1 MKEQKKTLPEK
12 QIQFTPSFLANK
24 YEILVTIVML
34 LVCVGSLYGDFVT
47 GNFSSSLFI
56 LFAVGVV
63 IAVNKAYKIEFSM
76 ESFSINY
83 MGLKDKIVYY
93 SGITAVESYKKDG
106 SDAQRYKIIVYYTSF
121 SGYKENVKFTN
132 DLDLEAIY
140 VLLQENV
147 QNVKFENKV

>member
-1 MKEQKKTLPEK
+1 MKEQKTILPEK
-12 QIQFTPSFLANK
+12 QIRFTPSFLANK
-24 YEILVTIVML
+24 YEILVVIVML

-47 GNFSSSLFI
+47 GNFSSSFFI
-56 LFAVGVV
+56 LFAVGIV

-83 MGLKDKIVYY
+83 LGLKDIIVYY
-93 SGITAVESYKKDG
+93 SGVTAVESYKKDG

-140 VLLQENV
+140 MLLLKKTPKA
-147 QNVKFENKV
+147 KFEDKI

>member
-34 LVCVGSLYGDFVT
+34 LVCIGSLYGDFVT

>member
-1 MKEQKKTLPEK
+1 
-12 QIQFTPSFLANK
+12 
-24 YEILVTIVML
+24 ML